1 MASATDA
8 SGSAAAARLSDKEGG
23 PRYVCSVPHL
33 VQAHP
38 WAYDWN
44 AAPRFDESRDSG
56 LLQALRAR
64 LVAAP

>member
-1 MASATDA
+1 MTPHARNVHPA
-8 SGSAAAARLSDKEGG
+8 GWAALALLCLLALA
-23 PRYVCSVPHL
+23 PQL

-38 WAYDWN
+38 WAYDWT